1 MEYRIVEQTRPGG
14 LLSRVYRKVLVPAFP
29 ANELESE
36 QGIAETLEVGAG
48 SLFMAVD
55 EAGKPAAAAFGRWS
69 EASRV
74 QMLVYMAVLPGSRG
88 HGLGG
93 RLLRE
98 ALDAWVERYGPCAVV
113 AEIEEPEARIVH
125 EAYGDPRRRL
135 QFYESAGARVLD
147 LPYFQPGIGGPEHRV
162 QEMLLLVLHAD
173 PLFTPE
179 RPDRLYGKPLHA
191 FMEAYLAAS
200 EGAKASDWDARA
212 LFKAIDRPGGIPMGR
227 WTPRNR

>member
-14 LLSRVYRKVLVPAFP
+14 LLERVYREVLVPAFP

-36 QGIAETLEVGAG
+36 ASVAETLEVGTG
-48 SLFMAVD
+48 SLFVAVD
-55 EAGKPAAAAFGRWS
+55 ETGRPTGAAFGRWS
-69 EASRV
+69 EASRI
-74 QMLVYMAVLPGSRG
+74 QMLTYLAVDPGTRG

-98 ALDAWVERYGPCAVV
+98 AVEAWTRRHRPCAVV
-113 AEIEEPEARIVH
+113 AEIESPEARAVH

-135 QFYESAGARVLD
+135 QFYEQAGARVLD

-162 QEMLLLVLHAD
+162 QGMLLLVLHAD
-173 PLFTPE
+173 PPFTPE
-179 RPDRLYGKPLHA
+179 SPDRLYGRPLHA
-191 FMEAYLAAS
+191 FMDAYLVSS
-200 EGAKASDWDARA
+200 EGARADDWDAKA

-227 WTPRNR
+227 WESKKR

>member
-1 MEYRIVEQTRPGG
+1 MVEQTEPGG
-14 LLSRVYRKVLVPAFP
+14 LLAQVYREVLVPAFP

-36 QGIAETLEVGAG
+36 QSIAETLEIGAG
-48 SLFMAVD
+48 SLFVAVG
-55 EAGKPAAAAFGRWS
+55 EAGRPVGAAFGRWS

-74 QMLVYMAVLPGSRG
+74 QMLVYLAVDPGTRG

-98 ALDAWVERYGPCAVV
+98 AVGTWSERYRPCAVV
-113 AEIEEPEARIVH
+113 AEIETPEARIVH

-135 QFYESAGARVLD
+135 QFYEAAGARVLD

-173 PLFTPE
+173 PPFTPKS
-179 RPDRLYGKPLHA
+179 PDRLSGTSLRA
-191 FMEAYLAAS
+191 FMEAYLEAS
-200 EGAKASDWDARA
+200 EGRQAEDWDAKA
-212 LFKAIDRPGGIPMGR
+212 LFKAMERPGGIPMGP
-227 WTPRNR
+227 WTAEKR